1 MYSCRKITDDLV
13 YVGVDDRRLPLFEN
27 IFPLDRGV
35 AYNSYLLLDE
45 KTVLLDSCDQTVAHQ
60 FLENIEFAL
69 GGRTLDYLMIHHMEP
84 DHCGSILEIYRRYPK
99 LSIIANMKTFQM
111 LDQFFSLS
119 LPEEQK
125 IVVKDGEDFSFGKHS
140 FKFLF
145 APMVHWPEV
154 MFSYD
159 TTDSILFSA
168 DAFGIFGCNNGNIF
182 ADEQNYKEKDFLD
195 DTRRYY
201 ANIVGKY
208 GPQTQAALKK
218 ASAYSIKMICPLH
231 GPIWREDISFILN
244 KYDLWSRY
252 VPEEQ
257 AALIVY
263 NSVYGHTESIMNYF
277 AMELGSRGVRNI
289 RIYDVSKT
297 DFSYIIG
304 EIFRASHLIIGATT
318 YNNGLF
324 PKMESLLTD
333 MKNLNVQNRKD
344 AVIENGTWAPQSAKL
359 LKGFLDG
366 MKDMSY
372 IGESLTVKSSTV
384 NREALEAL
392 ADAVAGDLS
401 K

>member
-1 MYSCRKITDDLV
+1 
-13 YVGVDDRRLPLFEN
+13 
-27 IFPLDRGV
+27 
-35 AYNSYLLLDE
+35 
-45 KTVLLDSCDQTVAHQ
+45 
-60 FLENIEFAL
+60 
-69 GGRTLDYLMIHHMEP
+69 
-84 DHCGSILEIYRRYPK
+84 
-99 LSIIANMKTFQM
+99 
-111 LDQFFSLS
+111 
-119 LPEEQK
+119 
-125 IVVKDGEDFSFGKHS
+125 
-140 FKFLF
+140 
-145 APMVHWPEV
+145 
-154 MFSYD
+154 
-159 TTDSILFSA
+159 
-168 DAFGIFGCNNGNIF
+168 
-182 ADEQNYKEKDFLD
+182 
-195 DTRRYY
+195 
-201 ANIVGKY
+201 
-208 GPQTQAALKK
+208 
-218 ASAYSIKMICPLH
+218 MICPLH

-263 NSVYGHTESIMNYF
+263 NSVYGNTESIMNYF

-333 MKNLNVQNRKD
+333 MKNLNVQNRKV

-372 IGESLTVKSSTV
+372 IGESITVKSSTV

-392 ADAVAGDLS
+392 ADAVADDLS